1 MSIEACLTHDRERD
15 RRPYLLIPCFAWLAA
30 CGSGQLP
37 RPVLTGRVTVRLA
50 HDDEFNDH
58 PPSDPNDSFH
68 LNWFLAPCPVTGEFA
83 PELAQ
88 PVIEFA
94 RTNLISRPDNFAID
108 PTAPIDVRV
117 IQPGHSEPSH
127 QRGYEISIQP
137 RARIGEL
144 LVANRWGDGEH
155 VFNYC
160 THPLKEGNGTVIVVN
175 EVWSGIS
182 SVGEPP
188 DGFADVETPID
199 RDLHAVP

>member
-108 PTAPIDVRV
+108 PTAPIN
-117 IQPGHSEPSH
+117 QATPNHHTSEATRFPSSH
-127 QRGYEISIQP
+127 APASASYWSRTGGAMANTSSIT
-137 RARIGEL
+137 ARIL
-144 LVANRWGDGEH
+144 
-155 VFNYC
+155 
-160 THPLKEGNGTVIVVN
+160 
-175 EVWSGIS
+175 
-182 SVGEPP
+182 
-188 DGFADVETPID
+188 
-199 RDLHAVP
+199 